1 MRTLEGLGRKI
12 ESAEK
17 LLATVRTMKTLAA
30 ANVKLYD
37 KAVDAL
43 DHYNRTVEMGLQAVL
58 KGIELPD
65 QPSGS
70 DHKGPVLMEGKPVLA
85 IVFGSDHGF
94 AGHFNDDIAAFVSE
108 VLSEARL
115 NGQNSRIFCVG
126 EQAASRM
133 SHLKYSIS
141 KIFSVP
147 NSIAGINV
155 LIHEILIE
163 IEVLRAGSGV
173 EQAWLFYNRS
183 LHGVSTVQEMDM
195 IIPIDLTK
203 YRNQT
208 WSWPSRCV
216 PVYTIE
222 KERLLSALIQ
232 QKIFALLYR
241 GVAISLAAENNARL
255 AAMQAANK
263 NIEEMLNESLIDY
276 RQLRQGIITSEILD
290 IAGGAI
296 ALEDQKDRRISS
308 MRRRYFY

>member
-30 ANVKLYD
+30 ANVKHYE

-43 DHYNRTVEMGLQAVL
+43 DHYNRTIEMGLQAVL

-70 DHKGPVLMEGKPVLA
+70 DYKGPVLMDGKPVLA

-133 SHLKYSIS
+133 KHLKYSIS

-163 IEVLRAGSGV
+163 IEVLRAGLGV
-173 EQAWLFYNRS
+173 EQAWLFYNRA

-195 IIPIDLTK
+195 IMPIDLTK
-203 YRNQT
+203 YRNQS

-263 NIEEMLNESLIDY
+263 NIEEMLDESLTDY
-276 RQLRQGIITSEILD
+276 RQLRQGVITSEILD